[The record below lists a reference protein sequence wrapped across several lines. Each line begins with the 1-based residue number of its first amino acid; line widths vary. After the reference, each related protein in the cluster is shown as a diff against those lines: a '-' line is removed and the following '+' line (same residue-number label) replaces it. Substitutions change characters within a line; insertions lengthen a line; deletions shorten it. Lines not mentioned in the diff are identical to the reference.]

1 MYEQT
6 YLAISALVVSKKGF
20 KCVCAL
26 EELRFEFFGKLLK
39 SEVGGAGWDSRGGGE
54 IASRLLFAF
63 RSNTCGKRVHT
74 LYCLY

>member
-26 EELRFEFFGKLLK
+26 EELRFEFFRKLLK
-39 SEVGGAGWDSRGGGE
+39 SEVGGAGLDSRGVGE
-54 IASRLLFAF
+54 IASRLLFVF
-63 RSNTCGKRVHT
+63 RSNTCGRRVRA
-74 LYCLY
+74 LYCVY